1 VTSLPPD
8 AAGRGDADRPAGAA
22 GLTSRPPS
30 PPPAAGP
37 SRPQPPPRPPARA
50 APPPRVSN
58 APVELSLDL
67 RFTPP
72 DKVLA
77 RLFGALERIGA
88 DVTLVVLLRDTP
100 EYASIVASAYQALRS
115 RGYASDSA
123 RFPPGGQRLR
133 VHLPHERAA
142 PRPLRPESRERP
154 DERPDERPAPPPDE
168 PPDGPPDVRL
178 AERPPERPPERPA
191 PPADADRLAAAPA
204 EAPLDGAS
212 GHPVEGQTD
221 LQA

>member
-37 SRPQPPPRPPARA
+37 SRPQPPPPPRQPARA
-50 APPPRVSN
+50 APPPRASN

-133 VHLPHERAA
+133 VHLPRDRPA
-142 PRPLRPESRERP
+142 PRPLRPETREQ
-154 DERPDERPAPPPDE
+154 PDE
-168 PPDGPPDVRL
+168 PAGPPPGPPRELSPD
-178 AERPPERPPERPA
+178 RPSEASPDASPEVPVA
-191 PPADADRLAAAPA
+191 PADAA
-204 EAPLDGAS
+204 LDGAAAS
-212 GHPVEGQTD
+212 GRAVEGQTD

>member
-1 VTSLPPD
+1 
-8 AAGRGDADRPAGAA
+8 
-22 GLTSRPPS
+22 
-30 PPPAAGP
+30 
-37 SRPQPPPRPPARA
+37 
-50 APPPRVSN
+50 
-58 APVELSLDL
+58 PVELSLDL

-133 VHLPHERAA
+133 VHLPRDRPA
-142 PRPLRPESRERP
+142 PRPRPPGPGEQRAEPGGPPPGVPRELSP
-154 DERPDERPAPPPDE
+154 DRSSEPSLDASPPAP
-168 PPDGPPDVRL
+168 V
-178 AERPPERPPERPA
+178 
-191 PPADADRLAAAPA
+191 
-204 EAPLDGAS
+204 
-212 GHPVEGQTD
+212 
-221 LQA
+221 